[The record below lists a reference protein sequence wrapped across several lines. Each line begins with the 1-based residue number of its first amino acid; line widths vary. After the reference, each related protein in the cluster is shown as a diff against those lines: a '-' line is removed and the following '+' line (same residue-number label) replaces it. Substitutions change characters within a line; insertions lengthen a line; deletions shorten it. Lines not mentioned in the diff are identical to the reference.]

1 MNKTSKNDPD
11 AFDKTLTDEERAA
24 PSFTEWCDTTLA
36 RGVRCLAAQLCDSV
50 GFDGVTGM
58 AAGLALEKIARDHNL
73 QTYTI
78 TIDHKTEITVKI
90 KG

>member
-1 MNKTSKNDPD
+1 MNKVSKNDPD

-24 PSFTEWCDTTLA
+24 PTFTEWCDATLA
-36 RGVRCLAAQLCDSV
+36 RGVRCFAAQLYDSV

-78 TIDHKTEITVKI
+78 TIDGETEITVKI
-90 KG
+90 KW